1 VLHDRGSLA
10 PARRAGPIA
19 AIAMLAAVAAC
30 GSAPPRPSRS
40 TRAAV
45 EQAEAHERARRPD
58 QARAALR
65 QAIAGAPDPVS
76 EAYAR
81 REYASALAFWGEVPA
96 AIAEL
101 EAAVRLDPAQPAGW
115 HDLGI
120 LRHRG
125 GDRDGAA
132 AALREA
138 RRLRPADPR
147 PRIALAAL
155 LWQSGDRAAA
165 RAEYVALRALDLP
178 PRLRAKVDWAIE
190 ALGAPPR

>member
-1 VLHDRGSLA
+1 
-10 PARRAGPIA
+10 
-19 AIAMLAAVAAC
+19 MLAAVAAC
-30 GSAPPRPSRS
+30 GSAPPRPSAS

-45 EQAEAHERARRPD
+45 ERAEAHERARRPD

-65 QAIAGAPDPVS
+65 QAIADAPDAVS

-96 AIAEL
+96 AVAEL
-101 EAAVRLDPAQPAGW
+101 EAAVRLDPAQPAAW

-120 LRHRG
+120 LRHSR
-125 GDRDGAA
+125 GDRAGAA

-165 RAEYVALRALDLP
+165 RAEYVALRGLDLP
-178 PRLRAKVDWAIE
+178 PRLRARVDWAIAE
-190 ALGAPPR
+190 LERPPPTP

>member
-1 VLHDRGSLA
+1 
-10 PARRAGPIA
+10 
-19 AIAMLAAVAAC
+19 MLAAVAAC
-30 GSAPPRPSRS
+30 GSAPPRPSAS

-45 EQAEAHERARRPD
+45 ERAEAHERARRPD

-65 QAIAGAPDPVS
+65 QAIADAPDAVS

-96 AIAEL
+96 SVAQL
-101 EAAVRLDPAQPAGW
+101 EAAVRLVPGDAAAW

-120 LRHRG
+120 VRHG
-125 GDRDGAA
+125 TGDRAGAL

-138 RRLRPADPR
+138 RRLRPRDPR
-147 PRIALAAL
+147 PRIAIAAL
-155 LWQSGDRAAA
+155 LWHGGDRAAA

-190 ALGAPPR
+190 ALGASPR